1 MILMPLHSLIEF
13 RRIFAFDYRFND
25 SRSLDEVAERLRG
38 MFEFE
43 DVYNFEEV
51 IRHLRSRGFL
61 KEWKNALA
69 MKSAAVYPTMIYFLF
84 FQINDLGGRLFVLET
99 SGSWYSFEKISLSMR
114 PFCKNAGVDCNFVS
128 LC

>member
-1 MILMPLHSLIEF
+1 
-13 RRIFAFDYRFND
+13 
-25 SRSLDEVAERLRG
+25 

-61 KEWKNALA
+61 REWKNALA

-84 FQINDLGGRLFVLET
+84 FQINDLRGRLFVLET
-99 SGSWYSFEKISLSMR
+99 SGSWYSFEKFHF
-114 PFCKNAGVDCNFVS
+114 P
-128 LC
+128 

>member
-1 MILMPLHSLIEF
+1 MVMSLHSLTEF

-25 SRSLDEVAERLRG
+25 SRSLDEVVERLRG
-38 MFEFE
+38 RFEFE

-51 IRHLRSRGFL
+51 IRRLRSRGFL
-61 KEWKNALA
+61 RGWRNALA
-69 MKSAAVYPTMIYFLF
+69 MKSAAVYPPMIYFLF
-84 FQINDLGGRLFVLET
+84 FQINSLGGRLFVLET
-99 SGSWYSFEKISLSMR
+99 GGSWYSFEKILLSMR